1 MENKSC
7 DTCLIKRKG
16 DCFGANSVCED
27 YKSAPSVS
35 RQEIS
40 YWPDVMRSSGL
51 SHKSERKKQEKLNA
65 SREKEYKKGKPNSN
79 KNIDHESNYSYAET
93 GYSENAKIQQ
103 RNFEKKKIHSQKLG
117 EIPIFQ
123 VESIKSI
130 IKENYDK
137 VIIWVYP
144 EKIFG
149 TRYRYYYLLQY
160 GKYCKGEKGL
170 KLYGDCKECLYEG
183 LTKAT
188 GRIKADYD
196 KEVLIVYSKSF
207 YSDKPNSYYARL
219 KKQLAMEKY
228 RVDFVIKENL
238 KKEILEHIKN
248 HLEQ

>member
-27 YKSAPSVS
+27 YKSAPSIS

-65 SREKEYKKGKPNSN
+65 SREKEYKKGKSNSN

-103 RNFEKKKIHSQKLG
+103 RNFEKQKRHSQKLG
-117 EIPIFQ
+117 KIPVFQ

-149 TRYRYYYLLQY
+149 IRYRYYYLLQY

-170 KLYGDCKECLYEG
+170 KLYGDYKECLFEG
-183 LTKAT
+183 LTEAI

-207 YSDKPNSYYARL
+207 YSDKPNSYYVRL